1 MKYDA
6 HQKLICSAVAQS
18 ALRMSKRPQGMR
30 PMDLSD
36 TFGSTAASS
45 TLKRLVEIGHLYPL
59 KLGNRVYHYFSSEQ
73 AANEYAAKLTAPKE
87 PAKLTASIAPKQTPR
102 PASGKLATI
111 GMGARSQATWSR
123 AREGEPGY
131 VEPHYPTDA
140 SGHPLY
146 AKTVAPPLPDPART
160 NTFPGMA

>member
-1 MKYDA
+1 MKYEA
-6 HQKLICSAVAQS
+6 HQKFVLSAVAQS
-18 ALRMSKRPQGMR
+18 ALRLSRRPQGMR
-30 PMDLSD
+30 TCELSD
-36 TFGSTAASS
+36 TFGSAAASP
-45 TLKRLVEIGHLYPL
+45 TLQKLVELGYLHPL
-59 KLGNRVYHYFSSEQ
+59 RLGNRVYHYFSTEK
-73 AANEYAAKLTAPKE
+73 AANEYAAKLTPPKE
-87 PAKLTASIAPKQTPR
+87 PARLTANLAPKQSPR
-102 PASGKLATI
+102 PASGKLASI

-140 SGHPLY
+140 SGQPLY

>member
-1 MKYDA
+1 MKYDV
-6 HQKLICSAVAQS
+6 HQKFILSAVAQS
-18 ALRMSKRPQGMR
+18 AIRLSRRPQGMR
-30 PMDLSD
+30 TCELSE
-36 TFGSTAASS
+36 TFGSAAASPA
-45 TLKRLVEIGHLYPL
+45 LCRLVELGYLYPL
-59 KLGNRVYHYFSSEQ
+59 KLANRVYHYFSSEQ
-73 AANEYAAKLTAPKE
+73 AANEYAAKIVPPKE
-87 PAKLTASIAPKQTPR
+87 PARLTVSIAPKQTQR
-102 PASGKLATI
+102 PPSGKLASI

-140 SGHPLY
+140 KGQPLY

>member
-6 HQKLICSAVAQS
+6 HQKLVCSAVAQS

-30 PMDLSD
+30 TMELIDI
-36 TFGSTAASS
+36 FGSAAASS
-45 TLKRLVEIGHLYPL
+45 TLQKLVELDYLFPL
-59 KLGNRVYHYFSSEQ
+59 KLGNRVYHYFSTER
-73 AANEYAAKLTAPKE
+73 AANEYAAKIVPPKD
-87 PAKLTASIAPKQTPR
+87 PARLTASIAPKQTQR
-102 PASGKLATI
+102 PPSGKLASI

-123 AREGEPGY
+123 AREGEPEY

-140 SGHPLY
+140 KGQPLY